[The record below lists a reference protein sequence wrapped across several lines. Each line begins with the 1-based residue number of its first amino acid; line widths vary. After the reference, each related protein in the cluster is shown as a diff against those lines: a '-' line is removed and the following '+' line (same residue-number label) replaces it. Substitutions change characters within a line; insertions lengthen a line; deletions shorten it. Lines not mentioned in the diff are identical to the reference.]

1 MATYFSDQANPNVT
15 PNTAGWSGTKK
26 SAVGTIPNVSAAAGT
41 ATVTTGPISGDIYRM
56 VKLPKGAVVTGGRV
70 FGSRMS
76 SGTSYGS
83 SSLSFNCGFSGAVK
97 SLAGTSYG
105 ATTTSNALGA
115 INPHYAAVSGIIT
128 DSGLDHNLGG
138 LLYTVGPLVCTEDQ
152 FVQLTV
158 TGTAVSFV
166 SAGCL
171 SLEVDYYIGAHT

>member
-1 MATYFSDQANPNVT
+1 MATYFSPQARPTVQ
-15 PNTAGWSGTKK
+15 PNTAGWAGTKK
-26 SAVGTIPNVSAAAGT
+26 TAVGTIPDVGASAGT

-76 SGTSYGS
+76 SGSSYGS
-83 SSLSFNCGFSGAVK
+83 SSLSFNAGFSGAVK
-97 SLAGTSYG
+97 TLTGTSIG

-115 INPHYAAVSGIIT
+115 INPTYAAVSGIT
-128 DSGLDHNLGG
+128 TESGLDHCLGG
-138 LLYTVGPLVCTEDQ
+138 LLYSLGPLECSEDQ

-171 SLEVDYYIGAHT
+171 SLEVEYYIGTHT